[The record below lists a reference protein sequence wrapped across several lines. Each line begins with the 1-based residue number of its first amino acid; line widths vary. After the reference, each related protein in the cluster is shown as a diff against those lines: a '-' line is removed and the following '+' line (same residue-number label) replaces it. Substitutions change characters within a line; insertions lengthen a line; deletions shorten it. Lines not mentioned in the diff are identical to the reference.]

1 MKTTG
6 LLLALAGVM
15 FAADASKTLTGT
27 IGDDMCK
34 GDHAA
39 MEGTDP
45 EKCTKEC
52 IKSMGARFALW
63 VGNDIYILSDQK
75 AAAKFAGKKVT
86 VSGDVT
92 GQNIAVKSIKAA
104 K

>member
-1 MKTTG
+1 MKSAT
-6 LLLALAGVM
+6 LLLAMASVV
-15 FAADASKTLTGT
+15 FAADAPKTLTGT

-39 MEGTDP
+39 MQGTDP
-45 EKCTKEC
+45 EKCTRDC
-52 IKSMGARFALW
+52 VKSMGARFALW

-92 GQNIAVKSIKAA
+92 GQNIAVKS
-104 K
+104 